1 MKRLVMVGCG
11 GFSRRYHL
19 QTLLADQH
27 TQVVGI
33 FDPQPAP
40 QVHDLA
46 RQTGAVLVDRI
57 EQLPEADAA
66 LVTTPHSLHA
76 EHIDFTLDKGWATL
90 VDKPFVMD
98 LEDGRRLVDTARRR
112 KLLNAVGFNRRLD
125 PACRRTRD
133 ILASGQLGSVR
144 LVQTVQLGYEAGGWF
159 LQPAL
164 GGGGAFTG
172 RGTHMADIVP
182 WLLQKRPT
190 RVRSRLRPGPP
201 GAVDKGGFIDLEF
214 ADLECQIT
222 CIDQG
227 LHMWDEIRIFGE
239 GGLIELRRP
248 AHLGTGWGMAWTG
261 EDGTVRESLEA
272 DAATGSITRDFLQAL
287 HHGTPVACTFA
298 DALLSVE
305 IIQAAFASAASLQA
319 EDLHAVA
326 IHPG

>member
-11 GFSRRYHL
+11 GFSRRYHV
-19 QTLLADQH
+19 QTLLADQA

-33 FDPQPAP
+33 FDPHPAP
-40 QVHDLA
+40 EVHDIV
-46 RQTGAVLVDRI
+46 QKTGAVLVDRL
-57 EQLPEADAA
+57 EQLPDADAA
-66 LVTTPHSLHA
+66 LITTPHGLHA
-76 EHIDFTLDKGWATL
+76 EHITFALEKNWATL
-90 VDKPFVMD
+90 VDKPFVLD
-98 LEDGRRLVDTARRR
+98 LNDGRRLVEMARSR

-125 PACRRTRD
+125 AGCRRARD
-133 ILASGQLGSVR
+133 VIASGQLGPVR

-159 LQPAL
+159 LEPAL

-190 RVRSRLRPGPP
+190 RVHSRLRPALAG
-201 GAVDKGGFIDLEF
+201 GVDKGGFIDLEF

-239 GGLIELRRP
+239 TGLIELRRP
-248 AHLGTGWGMAWTG
+248 AHLGTGWAMHWMAA
-261 EDGTVRESLEA
+261 DGGTRESLEA
-272 DAATGSITRDFLQAL
+272 EAGTGRITTDFLQAL
-287 HHGTPVACTFA
+287 QEGTPVACTFA

-305 IIQAAFASAASLQA
+305 IIQAAFASASSLQGQ
-319 EDLHAVA
+319 DLHAVA
-326 IHPG
+326 VCAG